1 MTGRPRTF
9 DRDVALEQA
18 MHAFWEQGYAAT
30 TVSHLTRRIGIAAP
44 SLYAAF
50 GDKQA
55 LFDEVTELYVGRLEE
70 RLHQDLA
77 APTARAAV
85 EAVLRTAA
93 DAFTATGTPAGC
105 LVMGEPLL
113 ASRRAATREAIAG
126 RLHRAVATGE
136 LTSHEEADEL
146 GAYLDTVLAGL
157 EARARDGADTRE
169 LQTAVARALRAWPP
183 TPRPRDLQRVL

>member
-1 MTGRPRTF
+1 
-9 DRDVALEQA
+9 

-30 TVSHLTRRIGIAAP
+30 TVAQLTQRIGIAAP

-70 RLHQDLA
+70 RLNQDLA
-77 APTARAAV
+77 ASTAHAAV

-93 DAFTATGTPAGC
+93 DAFTAVGTPAGC

-113 ASRRAATREAIAG
+113 ASRRAATREAVAR
-126 RLHRAVATGE
+126 RLHRAVEAGE

-157 EARARDGADTRE
+157 EARARDGADTPE
-169 LQTAVARALRAWPP
+169 LQTAVMRALRAWPSN
-183 TPRPRDLQRVL
+183 TATSA

>member
-1 MTGRPRTF
+1 
-9 DRDVALEQA
+9 

-30 TVSHLTRRIGIAAP
+30 TVAHLTQRIGIAAP

-55 LFDEVTELYVGRLEE
+55 LFGEVTKLYVGRLEE
-70 RLHQDLA
+70 RLNHDLA
-77 APTARAAV
+77 ASTARAAV

-93 DAFTATGTPAGC
+93 DAFTAAGTPAGC

-113 ASRRAATREAIAG
+113 AARRTATREAIAR
-126 RLHRAVATGE
+126 RLHRAVETGE
-136 LTSHEEADEL
+136 LTSREEVDEL
-146 GAYLDTVLAGL
+146 SAYLDTVLAGL

-169 LQTAVARALRAWPP
+169 LQSAFTRTLRAWPST
-183 TPRPRDLQRVL
+183 TPAPG